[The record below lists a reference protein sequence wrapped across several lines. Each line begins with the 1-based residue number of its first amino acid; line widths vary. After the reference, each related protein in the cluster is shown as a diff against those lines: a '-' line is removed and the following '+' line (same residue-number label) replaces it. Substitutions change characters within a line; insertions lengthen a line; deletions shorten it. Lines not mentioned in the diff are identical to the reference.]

1 MGERQRNCATPR
13 GEGSREDGARRE
25 MWSEGGGNL
34 GARMGDG
41 DEVAQGRLKDRN
53 GDQRG
58 GSE

>member
-1 MGERQRNCATPR
+1 VQRRVGREAGRMELDERCGVR
-13 GEGSREDGARRE
+13 
-25 MWSEGGGNL
+25 GGNL